1 MTPARVQ
8 GGLMP
13 SFNQFV
19 EDFFNDDLSDWRRSN
34 FSSTNTTVPKV
45 NVKEDDDNFM
55 IEMAAPGM
63 KKDNFKVELHNDLL
77 TISSESEQSN
87 GQEEKGKYTRREYA
101 YHSFQRS
108 FSLPTTAD
116 GEKVQAKYEDGVL
129 KLTIPKREEAKPK
142 PPKTIDIS

>member
-1 MTPARVQ
+1 
-8 GGLMP
+8 MP
-13 SFNQFV
+13 SLNQFM

-34 FSSTNTTVPKV
+34 YSSTNTTVPKV

-63 KKDNFKVELHNDLL
+63 KKDDFKVELHNDLL
-77 TISSESEQSN
+77 TISSESEQN
-87 GQEEKGKYTRREYA
+87 HEAKEDKGKYTRREYA

-116 GEKVQAKYEDGVL
+116 GEKVEAKYEDGVL
-129 KLTIPKREEAKPK
+129 KLTIPKREESKPK

>member
-1 MTPARVQ
+1 MTPARFQ

-13 SFNQFV
+13 SFNQFL
-19 EDFFNDDLSDWRRSN
+19 EDFFNNDLSDWRRSN

-63 KKDNFKVELHNDLL
+63 KKDDFKVELNNDLL
-77 TISSESEQSN
+77 TISSESRQEN
-87 GQEEKGKYTRREYA
+87 DQEEGKYTRREYA

-116 GEKVQAKYEDGVL
+116 GEKVEAKYEDGVL
-129 KLTIPKREEAKPK
+129 KLTIPKKEEAKPK